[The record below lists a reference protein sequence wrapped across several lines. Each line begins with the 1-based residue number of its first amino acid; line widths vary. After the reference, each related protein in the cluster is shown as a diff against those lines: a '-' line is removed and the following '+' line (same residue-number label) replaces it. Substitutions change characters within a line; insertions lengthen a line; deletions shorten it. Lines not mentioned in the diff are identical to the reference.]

1 MLTNNDI
8 SGPAT
13 LGVGDMPPPPL
24 IFLRSKKKKG
34 KPRKKE
40 QFPKQKLLKGYHQ
53 GQNVTVLAILECL
66 EFKKLITIITIASFL
81 MRLHC
86 PNHQEGLAQL
96 PCNRKEIKLK

>member
-1 MLTNNDI
+1 MIFQGRRHWGWGTC
-8 SGPAT
+8 
-13 LGVGDMPPPPL
+13 PPPPL
-24 IFLRSKKKKG
+24 KKG